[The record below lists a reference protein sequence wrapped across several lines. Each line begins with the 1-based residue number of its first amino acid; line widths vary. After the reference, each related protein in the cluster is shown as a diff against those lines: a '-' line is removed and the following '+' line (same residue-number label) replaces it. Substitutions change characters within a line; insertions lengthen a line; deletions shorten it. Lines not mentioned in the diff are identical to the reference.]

1 MIDTVLF
8 DMGGTLEEIYSD
20 QKTMAETAKGI
31 RRILQK
37 HDICLPMDDVALW
50 TSVSAGMQRYKRLSE
65 QTCMELKPEQ
75 IWPEYALNSLPVDKE
90 RLIPISEELAYM
102 WELTFY
108 TRKMRPRVHEMLEG
122 LREMGMRMGV
132 VSNTASLY
140 QVFETLEEYGI
151 RSYFEDVTLSSTVGY
166 RKPNPNI
173 FFIALHQLRAKPEN
187 CAYVGDTISRDVIGA
202 KNAGFGLTL
211 QINSFLTADRDV
223 RTDGIQ
229 PDYMLNEIYDVYP
242 ICKML
247 REAEN
252 KTA

>member
-20 QKTMAETAKGI
+20 QNTMAETAKGI

-37 HDICLPMDDVALW
+37 HDILIPMDDVTLW
-50 TSVSAGMQRYKRLSE
+50 ASVSAGMQRYKRLSE
-65 QTCMELKPEQ
+65 HTCMELKPEQ
-75 IWPEYALNSLPVDKE
+75 IWPEYALCSLPVAKE

-108 TRKMRPRVHEMLEG
+108 TRRMRPRVKEMLEG
-122 LREMGMRMGV
+122 LREMGIRMGII
-132 VSNTASLY
+132 SNTASLY

-187 CAYVGDTISRDVIGA
+187 CAYVGDTISRDVMGA

-211 QINSFLTADRDV
+211 QINSFLTADRDA
-223 RTDGIQ
+223 RADGVQ

-242 ICKML
+242 ICKNL

>member
-20 QKTMAETAKGI
+20 EKTMAETAKGI

-37 HDICLPMDDVALW
+37 YDICLSMDDAALW
-50 TSVSAGMQRYKRLSE
+50 AEVSAGMKRYKILGE
-65 QTCMELKPEQ
+65 QTCVELKPDQ
-75 IWPEYALNSLPVDKE
+75 IWPEYALPFLPVDKKK
-90 RLIPISEELAYM
+90 LASISEELAYM
-102 WELTFY
+102 WEITYY
-108 TRKMRPRVHEMLEG
+108 TRKMRPGVKEMLEG

-132 VSNTASLY
+132 ISNTASMF

-151 RSYFEDVTLSSTVGY
+151 RSYFEDVTLSSVVGY
-166 RKPNPNI
+166 RKPNSNI
-173 FFIALHQLRAKPEN
+173 FLIALHQMRAKAEN

-211 QINSFLTADRDV
+211 QIDSFLTADRDA
-223 RTDGIQ
+223 RTDGVQ
-229 PDYMLNEIYDVYP
+229 PDYRLNDIYDVYP
-242 ICKML
+242 ILKML